1 MGWGLEHADGGT
13 AHNQLPSRGGAVN
26 PNPSPSLNPSLS
38 PNAIGMAPDRWRLSI
53 RAAVLADAGDWT
65 TLANVL
71 AALPVAAILGGDPG
85 GVAEASHWW
94 AMIYAATGGRI
105 TAAASLR
112 AGFEV

>member
-1 MGWGLEHADGGT
+1 
-13 AHNQLPSRGGAVN
+13 
-26 PNPSPSLNPSLS
+26 
-38 PNAIGMAPDRWRLSI
+38 
-53 RAAVLADAGDWT
+53 
-65 TLANVL
+65 
-71 AALPVAAILGGDPG
+71 VAAILGGDPG